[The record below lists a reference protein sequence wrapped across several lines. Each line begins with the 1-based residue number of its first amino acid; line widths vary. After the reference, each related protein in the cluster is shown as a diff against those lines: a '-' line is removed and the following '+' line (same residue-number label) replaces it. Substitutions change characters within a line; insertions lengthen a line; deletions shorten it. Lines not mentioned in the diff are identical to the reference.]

1 MSDDLIETRDGAIA
15 TLTMNRP
22 EARNAMSGAMMQA
35 LTQALPRLAADQSV
49 RLVVLT
55 GAGGAFCAG
64 GDVKG
69 FAAGAAT
76 GTATSGPAL
85 AVGRGSEFNLEQRVH
100 GLRAGME
107 LSRWLHEMPKPTLA
121 VIPGPAAGAGLSLA
135 LACDMRVAVDTA
147 KFTTAFSK
155 IGLAGD
161 YGGSYFLP
169 YLVGAAKARELYFTA
184 DIVSAQEAL
193 QIGLVNK
200 VFPAA
205 SFAADVASYTKRLAG
220 LPTVALGYMKKNL
233 NAAQHGSL
241 NDVLDLEAMHMIR
254 TFMTEDHKSAARAF
268 VEKRPPEFKGR

>member
-1 MSDDLIETRDGAIA
+1 MTNQLIETVDRGVA

-22 EARNAMSGAMMQA
+22 ESRNAMSGEMMDAMQR
-35 LTQALPRLAADQSV
+35 ALPRLAADASV
-49 RLVVLT
+49 RVVVLT

-69 FAAGAAT
+69 FAAGA
-76 GTATSGPAL
+76 SG
-85 AVGRGSEFNLEQRVH
+85 GGGEFNMEQRVQ
-100 GLRAGME
+100 GLRSGME

-135 LACDMRVAVDTA
+135 LACDLRIAVDTA

-155 IGLAGD
+155 IGLSGD

-193 QIGLVNK
+193 SIGLVNK
-200 VFPAA
+200 VFPAV
-205 SFAADVASYTKRLAG
+205 SFQAEAAAFAQRLAG

-241 NDVLDLEAMHMIR
+241 HDVLDLEAMHMIR
-254 TFMTEDHKSAARAF
+254 TFMTDDHKAAARAF